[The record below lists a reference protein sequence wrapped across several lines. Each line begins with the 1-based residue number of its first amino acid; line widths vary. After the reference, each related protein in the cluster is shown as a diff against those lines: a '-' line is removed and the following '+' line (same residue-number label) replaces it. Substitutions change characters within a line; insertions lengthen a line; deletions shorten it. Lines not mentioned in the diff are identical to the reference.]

1 MSLKTYLF
9 SLIGGL
15 ILLLASSQLILV
27 NWMSANF
34 NEQVNLQARHMSEQV
49 IEFAADNIEFSL
61 EDGESVEIIELD
73 KNGHERV
80 KHELNGQEL
89 NEQQFTEHERII
101 EYENQDIRVIH
112 QVSSN
117 DEKLKVY
124 KITGEP
130 TDDVAAKKQR
140 VNKQEYRTLHKA
152 TVVKELKD
160 LVNEIH
166 QIEIDGDASKP
177 KTRTNNNQ
185 HVRKDF
191 VYRIDTSKTD
201 ISVLMTKI
209 LWIIIVST
217 LIALIFAYWLSHK
230 FNKPLKALSSGF
242 KQLASGNYKHQ
253 VNEQGVNEIR
263 QTICHFNEMT
273 ERLEQLAITEQK
285 NQQLQQLAEL
295 GDVSQGLAHALR
307 NPIHTIGLAV
317 EQIKDPQLNEQLR
330 EQLIDTITAK
340 INHINKT
347 ISALLQLTSS
357 GLTRNE
363 QVPVAAVI
371 QDIILEYKSSDDKQ
385 LHIHSNC
392 DNLVQV
398 TGNESEIRS
407 ILHTL
412 IINACEA
419 SQHNG
424 VITISTVID
433 DNSQVT
439 VRIEDDGKGLNEDIE
454 DDLFK
459 PHITDK
465 PEGAG
470 MGLYI
475 ANRLISLNY
484 NGKLELINIDNGCQ
498 ATAIFAKDKQ

>member
-34 NEQVNLQARHMSEQV
+34 NQQVNLQARHMSEQV
-49 IEFAADNIEFSL
+49 IEFAVDKIEFSI
-61 EDGESVEIIELD
+61 EDGESGQVNDLEL
-73 KNGHERV
+73 KEY
-80 KHELNGQEL
+80 ELE
-89 NEQQFTEHERII
+89 EYEFTEHDRVI
-101 EYENQDIRVIH
+101 ELENQDIRVIH
-112 QVSSN
+112 QVSNN

-124 KITGEP
+124 KLTGEP
-130 TDDVAAKKQR
+130 EGVAATNKQR
-140 VNKQEYRTLHKA
+140 VNNQEHLTLHRSI
-152 TVVKELKD
+152 VVKELKD
-160 LVNEIH
+160 LVKEIH
-166 QIEIDGDASKP
+166 RIEINNNP
-177 KTRTNNNQ
+177 TITNTRTNDSQ
-185 HVRKDF
+185 HLRSDF
-191 VYRIDTSKTD
+191 IYRIDTSKTD
-201 ISVLMTKI
+201 ISTLMTKI

-217 LIALIFAYWLSHK
+217 LIALIFAYWLSHQ
-230 FNKPLKALSSGF
+230 FSKPLKALASGF

-317 EQIKDPQLNEQLR
+317 EQITDQQLNAPLR
-330 EQLIDTITAK
+330 EQLITTITAK

-385 LHIHSNC
+385 LQIHSNC
-392 DNLVQV
+392 DNNLQII
-398 TGNESEIRS
+398 GNESEIRS

-424 VITISTVID
+424 VITINAGMD

-439 VRIEDDGKGLNEDIE
+439 VSIKDGGKGLNDDIK

-484 NGKLELINIDNGCQ
+484 NGKLELMNTENGCQ
-498 ATAIFAKDKQ
+498 ATAIFAKDTQ